1 MARCSKC
8 SDYCG
13 DDYKTKT
20 KYKEEKN
27 LGDRTKVIL
36 LQIFDMIEI
45 DNLQKAEIKALMN
58 VLIDE
63 HMEEFDEFDAE
74 SINKETKGKRKNNG

>member
-8 SDYCG
+8 SDSCG

-27 LGDRTKVIL
+27 TGDRLKVIL
-36 LQIFDMIEI
+36 LQVYDMSSV
-45 DNLQKAEIKALMN
+45 DNLQVYEIKALIN
-58 VLIDE
+58 SLIDE
-63 HMEEFDEFDAE
+63 HIEEHDELND
-74 SINKETKGKRKNNG
+74 